1 MHTSS
6 GGQTGAFRSFYQRG
20 QINLKWFAI
29 QTNHKRRQA
38 IMPNIMLHDDE
49 ARMALGRGVAK
60 LAKAVRGTLGPRGM
74 NAIIDRPI
82 GTPIISRD
90 GVSIANEI
98 ELEDVFENIG
108 AQVVREV
115 SKQTNEVAGDGT
127 TTATVL
133 ADALVQDGLACLAE
147 GANPVELV
155 QGLEAAVTEVIAALK
170 RTATPLRGS
179 EEVRAVAIVAANDEV
194 TGAMVAE
201 ALERVGSDGIVDV
214 EYGTTVETRLEV
226 VDGMAFDRGY
236 LSHHMVTDLERMQV
250 VLDNPLILMTDQ
262 RLQSLEEVAAIQALV
277 AKSKR
282 PLLIIAEEVA
292 PACVVSLLAWRDNG
306 GVPVAAIHPPEYGHW
321 RKAML
326 EDIAIVTGGRVVAR
340 DLGGKLETTELRD
353 LGSARQVRISAN
365 QTIITAGGGDPVG
378 IVAHRQQVARQYEM
392 APENVERDKFQV
404 RLAKLS
410 GGTAMILAGG
420 ATPVEQKRRLHLIE
434 DAINAARAAI
444 AEGVVPGGGMA
455 LLRVCSELEGIVS
468 RTQGSVQQGARL
480 LQRALMKPLYHI
492 ATNCGLNG
500 DAIVAEAV
508 RSKPGMGLDAR
519 TGAFVNLVEAGIID
533 PVKVSYSAVRNA
545 ASVAGLILT
554 TQTLIAKKP
563 ESIDPTAG
571 PALGGG
577 AEVFGRK

>member
-1 MHTSS
+1 
-6 GGQTGAFRSFYQRG
+6 
-20 QINLKWFAI
+20 
-29 QTNHKRRQA
+29 
-38 IMPNIMLHDDE
+38 MPNIMLHDDE

-201 ALERVGSDGIVDV
+201 ALERVGPDGIVDV

-326 EDIAIVTGGRVVAR
+326 EDIAIVTGGRVIAR

-365 QTIITAGGGDPVG
+365 QTIITAGGGDLVG
-378 IVAHRQQVARQYEM
+378 IVARRQQVARQYEM

-455 LLRVCSELEGIVS
+455 LLRVSSELEGIVS

-480 LQRALMKPLYHI
+480 LQRALTKPLFHI

-500 DAIVAEAV
+500 EAIVAEAV
-508 RSKPGMGLDAR
+508 RSRPGMGLDAR
-519 TGAFVNLVEAGIID
+519 TGAFVNLIEAGIID

-563 ESIDPTAG
+563 ETIDPTAG

-577 AEVFGRK
+577 AELFGRK

>member
-1 MHTSS
+1 
-6 GGQTGAFRSFYQRG
+6 
-20 QINLKWFAI
+20 
-29 QTNHKRRQA
+29 
-38 IMPNIMLHDDE
+38 MPNIMLHDDE

-155 QGLEAAVTEVIAALK
+155 QGLETAVTEVIAALK
-170 RTATPLRGS
+170 RTATPLRGG

-194 TGAMVAE
+194 TGTMVAE
-201 ALERVGSDGIVDV
+201 ALERVGPDGIVDV
-214 EYGTTVETRLEV
+214 EYGTTVETLLEV

-262 RLQSLEEVAAIQALV
+262 RLQSAEEVAAVQALI

-326 EDIAIVTGGRVVAR
+326 EDIAIVTGGRVIAR

-378 IVAHRQQVARQYEM
+378 IIARRQQVARQYEM

-455 LLRVCSELEGIVS
+455 LLRVSSELEGIVS

-480 LQRALMKPLYHI
+480 LQRALTKPLFHI

-500 DAIVAEAV
+500 EAIVAEAV
-508 RSKPGMGLDAR
+508 RSRPGMGLDAR
-519 TGAFVNLVEAGIID
+519 TGAFVNLIEAGIID

-563 ESIDPTAG
+563 ETIDPTAG

>member
-1 MHTSS
+1 
-6 GGQTGAFRSFYQRG
+6 
-20 QINLKWFAI
+20 
-29 QTNHKRRQA
+29 
-38 IMPNIMLHDDE
+38 MPNIMLHDDE

-98 ELEDVFENIG
+98 ELEDPFENIG
-108 AQVVREV
+108 AQVLREV

-133 ADALVQDGLACLAE
+133 ADALVQDGLASLVA

-155 QGLEAAVTEVIAALK
+155 QGLEIAVQEVIAAL
-170 RTATPLRGS
+170 RRAATPLRGGK
-179 EEVRAVAIVAANDEV
+179 EVRAVAVVAANDEV
-194 TGAMVAE
+194 TGAIVAE
-201 ALERVGSDGIVDV
+201 ALERVGPDGIVDV
-214 EYGTTVETRLEV
+214 EFGTTVETRLEV

-236 LSHHMVTDLERMQV
+236 LSHHMVTDIERMQV

-262 RLQSLEEVAAIQALV
+262 RLQSPEEVAALQALAV
-277 AKSKR
+277 HGKR

-292 PACVVSLLAWRDNG
+292 PACVMALLAWRDKG
-306 GVPVAAIHPPEYGHW
+306 GMPVAAIHPPEYGHW

-326 EDIAIVTGGRVVAR
+326 EDIAIVTGGRVIAR
-340 DLGGKLETTELRD
+340 DLGGKLEATELRD
-353 LGSARQVRISAN
+353 LGSARQVRIASN
-365 QTIITAGGGDPVG
+365 QTIITAGGGDPAA
-378 IVAHRQQVARQYEM
+378 VAARRQQVARQYEM

-404 RLAKLS
+404 RIAKLS
-410 GGTAMILAGG
+410 GGTAMIFAGG

-455 LLRVCSELEGIVS
+455 LLRVSDELESVIA
-468 RTQGSVQQGARL
+468 RTQGSVQQGVRL
-480 LQRALMKPLYHI
+480 LQRVLTKPLYHI
-492 ATNCGLNG
+492 ATNCGLDG
-500 DAIVAEAV
+500 AAIVSKAV
-508 RSKPGMGLDAR
+508 RAKPGHGLDAR
-519 TGAFVNLVEAGIID
+519 TGKFVNLMEAGIID

-563 ESIDPTAG
+563 ETIDPTAG
-571 PALGGG
+571 PALGAG
-577 AEVFGRK
+577 AELLGRK